1 MQSRRKVWILV
12 IVLLI
17 FIAVWVSSSYRLE
30 YLPEQYVPVY

>member
-17 FIAVWVSSSYRLE
+17 FIAVWVSSSYRLG
-30 YLPEQYVPVY
+30 YLPEQYVPMY